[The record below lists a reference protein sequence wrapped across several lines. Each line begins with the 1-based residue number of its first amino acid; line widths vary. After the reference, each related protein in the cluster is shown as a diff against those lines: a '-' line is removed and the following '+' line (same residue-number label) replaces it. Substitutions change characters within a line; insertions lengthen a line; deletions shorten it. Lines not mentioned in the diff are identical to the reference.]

1 MKKLT
6 GIYVNA
12 EKHSAM
18 PTTIEHSL
26 QAYYDLL
33 EVETIDIVSRNIG
46 GEYYDIICD
55 DEALLKDNP
64 ILSMIDTGCNPMLF
78 GNLFIVKHDGEGNE
92 ISLKQADIRRILK
105 NYKTLFTTKGFMNFM
120 VGGY

>member
-1 MKKLT
+1 MKLT

-12 EKHSAM
+12 KDHTAT
-18 PTTIEHSL
+18 PATIENKL

-33 EVETIDIVSRNIG
+33 DVSTIDIVSRNIG

-55 DEALLKDNP
+55 DEALLKEKP
-64 ILSMIDTGCNPMLF
+64 VLSMIDTGCNPMLF

-92 ISLKQADIRRILK
+92 ISLKQADIKRILG